1 MSLVERTRKSCHRGF
16 TLIELLVVIAII
28 AILAAM
34 LLPALAKAKS
44 RALRIACVNNLKQLG
59 LGTQMY
65 ANDNNGQL
73 TAPTWIPS
81 ETNNVVPPSD
91 RSSSDD
97 DMTYLHPLY
106 VPAAKSYTCPATPH
120 QVRINV
126 YTNKPGSTVKLLG
139 DLVKIAPKNPTGGI
153 YPGTSYEVLGMTRAS
168 KKTQQ
173 STLAYKLAF
182 YNGARNSIPGPV
194 NTFLMVDKDNDTPAR
209 ADGQTNY
216 PTEKD
221 NHGKDGSD
229 MNFCDGHAAFIVTK
243 KWNKTWNISQD
254 TNYDET
260 Q

>member
-1 MSLVERTRKSCHRGF
+1 MLLVRLQKSRRYGF

-28 AILAAM
+28 AILAGM

-44 RALRIACVNNLKQLG
+44 KSLRISCVNNLKQLG

-65 ANDNNGQL
+65 ANDSNGHL

-81 ETNNVVPPSD
+81 ELGNVNPPSD

-97 DMTYLHPLY
+97 DMTFLHPQY
-106 VPAAKSYTCPATPH
+106 VTAAKSYTCPATPH
-120 QVRINV
+120 QVRIDV
-126 YTNKPGSTVKLLG
+126 FTNKPASTVKLLG

-173 STLAYKLAF
+173 STLTYKLAF
-182 YNGARNSIPGPV
+182 YNGARNSVPGPAG
-194 NTFLMVDKDNDTPAR
+194 TFLMVDKDNDTPTR
-209 ADGQTNY
+209 PDGQTNY

-221 NHGKDGSD
+221 NHGKEGSD
-229 MNFCDGHAAFIVTK
+229 MNFCDGHAAFIATR
-243 KWNKTWNISQD
+243 KWNKTWNLSQD

-260 Q
+260 R